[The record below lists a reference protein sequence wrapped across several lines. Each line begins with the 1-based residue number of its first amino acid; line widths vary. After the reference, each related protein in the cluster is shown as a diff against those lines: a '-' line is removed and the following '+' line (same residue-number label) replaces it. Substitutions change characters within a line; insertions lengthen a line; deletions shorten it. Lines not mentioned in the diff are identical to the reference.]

1 MERWK
6 LNMATNS
13 HALLSASSS
22 ARWLNCPPSARLS
35 EEIQDVTSEFAAE
48 GTDAHALCEYKL
60 RKVLGLSFGEKLP
73 YLEWYSQEMEDS
85 ATDYVAYILE
95 LLSEVKKTCKNPM
108 VLIEQR
114 LDFSRY
120 VQEGFGTGD
129 CVIVS
134 NGYIH
139 IVDVKYGKG
148 IPVDA
153 DHNPQMMLYAL
164 GALELFGF
172 LFDINKVSMT
182 IYQPRIGN
190 ISTYEMAT
198 ESLLEWAENT
208 LAPIA
213 KLAYAGKGEFKCG
226 PHCRFCKVKA
236 QCRERAD
243 TNMKLASLDF
253 AKAPVLQDDEVEEIL
268 AKVDDLV
275 SWAND
280 IKEYALDA
288 ALKGKRWNDW
298 KVVEGRSNRKYADDN
313 KVAEVVTSAGL
324 DPFEKKLLSVAE
336 LQKRI
341 GKAHFDELVA
351 PHVMK
356 PPGKP
361 TLVPRS
367 DKREELNSAAADF
380 NDEN

>member
-1 MERWK
+1 
-6 LNMATNS
+6 MATNS

-336 LQKRI
+336 LQRRI